1 MTTKTT
7 ATATVNQAAKDTI
20 IEAMRKNAQA
30 DIVDLMNALRR
41 YQKDVKVYQE
51 RVVANVTKRITER
64 SAELEAEIAAFEAS
78 V

>member
-7 ATATVNQAAKDTI
+7 ATTTVNQAAKDTI